1 MGIRVS
7 ATHSWEITS
16 QLPQSPGVISTRLI
30 QELQWLGRTC
40 GSAWEPGFFEDL
52 KDLLFS
58 KGLQLTEAFDLAE
71 SLRCISRGTFFEIE
85 TTPELDG
92 VPFELLTTDGEC
104 LGLRNPVS
112 RILSLGAMPS
122 PLNRFSQTPRVLV
135 ITTSHPKPSLV
146 LDGETETLRD
156 IFEHQGFR
164 VRTWN
169 WADAP
174 DGGEITQFQQLLTS
188 ADIVHLAGHLE
199 IREGDACFQ
208 MDGEQDLWLPA
219 SRFREMEMNASIV
232 WLSTCSGAVTEGIQ
246 SFAQAA
252 LCGGVSVCVGASV
265 PVADTHMSTA
275 CRRFYR
281 KLFEGHCAG
290 HAMLE
295 CRQQLAR
302 LGSTAWTTTLLL
314 GHPRW
319 APPIIRKPRD

>member
-1 MGIRVS
+1 M
-7 ATHSWEITS
+7 
-16 QLPQSPGVISTRLI
+16 ISTLLI
-30 QELQWLGRTC
+30 QELQWLGWTS
-40 GSAWEPGFFEDL
+40 GSAREPGFFEDL
-52 KDLLFS
+52 KALLHT
-58 KGLQLTEAFDLAE
+58 KGQQLTEAFKLED
-71 SLRCISRGTFFEIE
+71 SLSCISRGDFIE
-85 TTPELDG
+85 VEAASELDG

-174 DGGEITQFQQLLTS
+174 DDGEITQFQQLLTS
-188 ADIVHLAGHLE
+188 SDIVHLAGHLE
-199 IREGDACFQ
+199 IRKVDACFQ
-208 MDGEQDLWLPA
+208 LDGEQDLWLSA
-219 SRFREMEMNASIV
+219 SNFREMEMNASIV

-252 LCGGVSVCVGASV
+252 LCGGASVCVGASI

-275 CRRFYR
+275 CRTFYR

-295 CRQQLAR
+295 CRRQLAR
-302 LGSTAWTTTLLL
+302 LGSVAWATTLLL

-319 APPIIRKPRD
+319 APMIGRNPNV